1 MTSPTKILWTGGWDS
16 TFRLLQLVIE
26 YKVPVQPIYL
36 IDFNR
41 KSFPLEIAVIQKIK
55 DALGEEHPYTR
66 KLIRPTKL
74 YLIDDLQSNRDVEAN
89 FKKLL
94 GQQYLGVQYK
104 HFANLVRNEKITAM
118 ELSIHRDDRAHMFL
132 DGYVKEIHSAIGT
145 VTKLDQKRSPAPL
158 NIFRSLTF
166 PLFNL
171 TKTEMHK
178 RAIELGFDTYM
189 HMTWFCYNP
198 VGGEMIPCG
207 RCNPCKYTKS
217 EDMAW
222 RVPRFPY
229 ILLIRRKAQ
238 RFARRLSDAA
248 PIVIKRISKLSK

>member
-1 MTSPTKILWTGGWDS
+1 MANPTKILWTGGWDS

-41 KSFPLEIAVIQKIK
+41 KSFPVEIAVIQKIK
-55 DALGEEHPYTR
+55 DALAEEYPYTR

-74 YLIDDLQSNRDVEAN
+74 YLIDDLQSNRDIEVN

-94 GQQYLGVQYK
+94 KREYLGIQYK
-104 HFANLVRNEKITAM
+104 HFANLVRNEKISAM
-118 ELSIHRDDRAHMFL
+118 ELSIHKDDRAHMFL
-132 DGYVKEIHSAIGT
+132 DGFVKESQSATGT
-145 VTKLDQKRSPAPL
+145 ITKLDPKKSHAAL
-158 NIFRSLTF
+158 NVFRSLTF

-171 TKTEMHK
+171 TKTEMHQ
-178 RAIELGFDTYM
+178 RAIELGFDKYM

-198 VGGEMIPCG
+198 VGGETIPCG

-222 RVPRFPY
+222 RVPRFPR
-229 ILLIRRKAQ
+229 LLFIERKTRRFIQ
-238 RFARRLSDAA
+238 RLRDAA
-248 PIVIKRISKLSK
+248 PVLVKQFSKRSR